1 MSGGLKCVVYGPEGI
16 GKTTFASQF
25 PCPVFIDTEGSTRTM
40 DVMRTDKPQSWAQL
54 MGQVQ
59 YFREN
64 PEVCGTLVI
73 DTADW
78 AEQLCMAA
86 ICGKYG
92 TKGIEDF
99 GYGKGYVYLR
109 EEFGKLLN
117 ELSALTE
124 KGVNAVVTAHAR
136 MRKFEQPDE
145 LGAYDRWELKLD
157 KNTAPLVKEWAD
169 MVLFANY
176 KTTVVNVDGQ
186 GAAKGRNKVQ
196 GGRRVMYTSHN
207 PCWDAKNRHGL
218 PEELPFE
225 FGAIAHV
232 LEKGAAS
239 AEARPHQSQPAAEPA
254 SPERGSL
261 LDGIDPALRALMQ
274 SNGVTEAEIRRAV
287 SGKGYFPA
295 DMPVARYPQDFVT
308 NALIATWDRV
318 FGMVLELREKDAQAA
333 RQDQQIIDNSEDAPF

>member
-1 MSGGLKCVVYGPEGI
+1 MAGIVNISRGRMSGGLKCVVYGPEGI

-64 PEVCGTLVI
+64 PEVCQTLVI

-86 ICGKYG
+86 ICGKYDVN
-92 TKGIEDF
+92 GIEDF

-136 MRKFEQPDE
+136 MRKF
-145 LGAYDRWELKLD
+145 
-157 KNTAPLVKEWAD
+157 
-169 MVLFANY
+169 
-176 KTTVVNVDGQ
+176 
-186 GAAKGRNKVQ
+186 
-196 GGRRVMYTSHN
+196 
-207 PCWDAKNRHGL
+207 
-218 PEELPFE
+218 
-225 FGAIAHV
+225 
-232 LEKGAAS
+232 
-239 AEARPHQSQPAAEPA
+239 
-254 SPERGSL
+254 
-261 LDGIDPALRALMQ
+261 
-274 SNGVTEAEIRRAV
+274 
-287 SGKGYFPA
+287 
-295 DMPVARYPQDFVT
+295 
-308 NALIATWDRV
+308 
-318 FGMVLELREKDAQAA
+318 
-333 RQDQQIIDNSEDAPF
+333 